1 LSVTAYLEKIRK
13 TYATGQAME
22 HSYRSALEA
31 LLESAA
37 PDLDAINE
45 PKRVACGA
53 PDFIVERKGIPVGH
67 CEAKDLH
74 IDLRSL
80 KDANLNQKKRHLKAL
95 PNLIYTNGLDFEFY
109 KGSDVI
115 GKVRRERSGMKPLD
129 TIALPARISNYAP
142 LGKDA

>member
-1 LSVTAYLEKIRK
+1 VPIQAFLEKFRK
-13 TYATGQAME
+13 TYATGQATE

-53 PDFIVERKGIPVGH
+53 PDFIVERKGIPAGH

-80 KDANLNQKKRHLKAL
+80 KDANLNQKKRYLKAL
-95 PNLIYTNGLDFEFY
+95 PNLIYTNGLDFEFIGERRMISLNQTSGL
-109 KGSDVI
+109 KG
-115 GKVRRERSGMKPLD
+115 GG
-129 TIALPARISNYAP
+129 
-142 LGKDA
+142 

>member
-1 LSVTAYLEKIRK
+1 LIPPRQTGRECTGEQPLSVTAFLEKIRK
-13 TYATGQAME
+13 TYATGQATE

-74 IDLRSL
+74 IDLRNL
-80 KDANLNQKKRHLKAL
+80 KDANACQKKRYLKAL
-95 PNLIYTNGLDFEFY
+95 PNLIYTNGLDFEFVGERRMISLNQTY
-109 KGSDVI
+109 GLKG
-115 GKVRRERSGMKPLD
+115 GG
-129 TIALPARISNYAP
+129 
-142 LGKDA
+142 